1 MRWRRC
7 SVRFRR
13 RSGSPAPPVAPRP
26 TSSGP
31 AAPSATRSR
40 SRAPSPRR
48 HEGPSG
54 MRDRFGTRERSGRH
68 ARFVRLASAAAL
80 LLAAICS
87 PPPAPAHSRAPA
99 HERFRKPA
107 PVRAE
112 PRVTLQ
118 ERHLAEARKAFDRGR
133 VEEARALLKGID
145 PAQLPRGLGDDAS
158 FLTAS
163 LSEDAATYDR
173 LLDEYLKNYPRGAH
187 RRAVTLA
194 LGRSQF
200 AQGDYREAEN
210 LLSIFSPGVESDP
223 LGREGLIWRGLSQL
237 GRGDAPGAYQFFFSA
252 KPDLDGSTFE
262 ESYYFAMAGAA
273 LRAGKPRE
281 AVDALKVILAR
292 HSRGDYAPQA
302 LYAMGVSLETMGRAA
317 DAAAVFRQ
325 VAQRFPESYE
335 ATRARDRGI
344 RTAAGT
350 PTLGLPIGGGY
361 SIQVGAFSRRELAE
375 ALAKDLRL
383 SGVGDVQ
390 VLEGRETT
398 PIYRVRAGA
407 FATRDEA
414 RALGER
420 LRRERGFSYNI
431 VPR

>member
-1 MRWRRC
+1 
-7 SVRFRR
+7 
-13 RSGSPAPPVAPRP
+13 
-26 TSSGP
+26 
-31 AAPSATRSR
+31 
-40 SRAPSPRR
+40 
-48 HEGPSG
+48 
-54 MRDRFGTRERSGRH
+54 
-68 ARFVRLASAAAL
+68 
-80 LLAAICS
+80 
-87 PPPAPAHSRAPA
+87 
-99 HERFRKPA
+99 
-107 PVRAE
+107 
-112 PRVTLQ
+112 VT
-118 ERHLAEARKAFDRGR
+118 
-133 VEEARALLKGID
+133 
-145 PAQLPRGLGDDAS
+145 
-158 FLTAS
+158 
-163 LSEDAATYDR
+163 
-173 LLDEYLKNYPRGAH
+173 
-187 RRAVTLA
+187 
-194 LGRSQF
+194 
-200 AQGDYREAEN
+200 
-210 LLSIFSPGVESDP
+210 
-223 LGREGLIWRGLSQL
+223 
-237 GRGDAPGAYQFFFSA
+237 
-252 KPDLDGSTFE
+252 
-262 ESYYFAMAGAA
+262 
-273 LRAGKPRE
+273 
-281 AVDALKVILAR
+281 LAR

>member
-1 MRWRRC
+1 MRIRPGVLARLA
-7 SVRFRR
+7 STAVLLLGTLYAPAHAPAQSRALERFR
-13 RSGSPAPPVAPRP
+13 SPAPMRGQPRI
-26 TSSGP
+26 T
-31 AAPSATRSR
+31 
-40 SRAPSPRR
+40 
-48 HEGPSG
+48 
-54 MRDRFGTRERSGRH
+54 MQER
-68 ARFVRLASAAAL
+68 RLA
-80 LLAAICS
+80 
-87 PPPAPAHSRAPA
+87 
-99 HERFRKPA
+99 
-107 PVRAE
+107 
-112 PRVTLQ
+112 Q
-118 ERHLAEARKAFDRGR
+118 ARKAFDEGR
-133 VEEARALLKGID
+133 VDEAREFLKGID
-145 PAQLPRGLGDDAS
+145 PAQLPRGLGEEAS

-163 LSEDAATYDR
+163 LSEDAAAYDR

-223 LGREGLIWRGLSQL
+223 LGKEGLVWRGLSQL
-237 GRGDAPGAYQFFFSA
+237 GRGDASGAYPFFLSA
-252 KPDLDGSTFE
+252 KPDLDGSNFE
-262 ESYYFAMAGAA
+262 EAYYFGMAEAA
-273 LRAGKPRE
+273 LRASKPRE
-281 AVDALKVILAR
+281 AVEALKVILAR

-317 DAAAVFRQ
+317 DASAVFRQ

-344 RTAAGT
+344 RNVGT

>member
-1 MRWRRC
+1 MTRRPA
-7 SVRFRR
+7 RFLPATAPALAVALSFFAP
-13 RSGSPAPPVAPRP
+13 SGAPAQ
-26 TSSGP
+26 S
-31 AAPSATRSR
+31 AAPAQ
-40 SRAPSPRR
+40 
-48 HEGPSG
+48 
-54 MRDRFGTRERSGRH
+54 
-68 ARFVRLASAAAL
+68 
-80 LLAAICS
+80 
-87 PPPAPAHSRAPA
+87 
-99 HERFRKPA
+99 ERFRKPA

-112 PRVTLQ
+112 PRVALQ
-118 ERHLAEARKAFDRGR
+118 ERRLAEANRAFEHGR
-133 VEEARALLKGID
+133 TEEARALLKGID
-145 PAQLPRGLGDDAS
+145 PAQLPRALGEDAA

-163 LSEDAATYDR
+163 ISEDAATHDR
-173 LLDEYLKNYPRGAH
+173 LFDEYLKNYPRGLH
-187 RRAVTLA
+187 RRAATLA

-210 LLSIFSPGVESDP
+210 LLSVFSPGVESDA

-237 GRGDAPGAYQFFFSA
+237 GRGDAAGALQFFQSA
-252 KPDLDGSTFE
+252 KADLDASAFE
-262 ESYYFAMAGAA
+262 EAYYFSTAEAA
-273 LRAGKPRE
+273 LRASKPRE
-281 AVDALKVILAR
+281 AVEALKVILAR
-292 HSRGDYAPQA
+292 HPRGDYAPQA

-325 VAQRFPESYE
+325 VAQRFPDSYE

-344 RTAAGT
+344 RSAGS
-350 PTLGLPIGGGY
+350 PALGLPIGGGY

-375 ALAKDLRL
+375 ALAKDLRV

-390 VLEGRETT
+390 VLEGRETA